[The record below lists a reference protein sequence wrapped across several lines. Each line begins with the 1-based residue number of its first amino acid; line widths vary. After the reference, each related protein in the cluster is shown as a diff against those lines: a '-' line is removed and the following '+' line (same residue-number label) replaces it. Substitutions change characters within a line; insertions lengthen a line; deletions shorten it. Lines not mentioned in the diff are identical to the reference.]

1 MLKKKYILK
10 VPSNLNYIYCNTLD
24 KLVIINDVETKVL
37 NLNFKLLINKY
48 KNFFYVTNILT
59 NNVLDKKKSQHLR
72 MLEVSNIRK
81 TLIEI
86 LTVLTKKLKLV
97 GVGYRAFIKKRN
109 NSYFLQL
116 KLGYSHDI
124 FIKIPNQVKI
134 VCPKPDTIILSGKS
148 SIHLNKLTNLIRSY
162 KIPDSYK
169 GKGVLYEYEKLNL
182 KIGKR
187 S

>member
-1 MLKKKYILK
+1 
-10 VPSNLNYIYCNTLD
+10 
-24 KLVIINDVETKVL
+24 L
-37 NLNFKLLINKY
+37 NLNFKLLINKS

-59 NNVLDKKKSQHLR
+59 NNVSDKKKSQHLR

-97 GVGYRAFIKKRN
+97 GVGYRAFIKKSN

-124 FIKIPNQVKI
+124 FIKISNQVKI